1 MTKNF
6 TLVLLSSLSFIAA
19 SAQEIKLVRN
29 TASEITLNNAAPVFV
44 SHSKNVNGTA
54 YQDFSSA
61 SKVLTMEKG
70 APALPVHS
78 ESVIVPDS
86 GNVSIV
92 ISYESFEEFDNVAVL
107 PSKGSLKRNV
117 NPNAIAYDFG
127 TAYTQDAF
135 YPGNLAAVS
144 KPYIL
149 RDTRGVTVSFYPY
162 QYNPVT
168 KKLRLYRNITA
179 NVVVNQNEQGIN
191 EKTNTKATSTGL
203 FNQVYQNHYIN
214 SEMYLPVAENG
225 EMLVIAPDEY
235 LEALSPL
242 AEWKT
247 KKGIRTTIAPLSETG
262 DTPEDIKAY
271 IRDFYNSNPGL
282 IYILLAGDHDDLP
295 TYTYGIS
302 GGGEELW
309 SDTYYAQLEGN
320 DFYPEAL
327 IGRFSGNV
335 EEVSL
340 MVNRTLEYEINPHEG
355 NWITRA
361 AGIGSNEGD
370 GIGDDGEPDWQHMR
384 NIATKLLENGYSYVH
399 ELYDGSH
406 GENDEDGDVQPSMVA
421 NALNGGIGLLNYTGH
436 GGQDVMVTGWYTIN
450 DAYGLENNGKYPF
463 VVSVACNNG
472 TFAGGT
478 SLCEAMLRVQHN
490 ELPAGAI
497 AAAGSSI
504 LMAWA
509 EPMQTQD
516 EMAELITG
524 SEPGNEKYTLG
535 GLFYNGQMSMLE
547 NYSDSDTAIEIMQ
560 TWVLFGDPSVV
571 FRTNEATQIVATH
584 QEVIE
589 DSDATVTIQCA
600 VEGARVAITQNG
612 VIVGTGIVSGG
623 QVVITLNG
631 LSGELVPLSVTITQ
645 QNFIPYQ
652 GTIALAVLGTDGL
665 SVNSV
670 LIYPNPAHDHI
681 TIKMADASANAA
693 FEVRDITGKL
703 IYISPSVSGGTHT
716 IDTSRYAS
724 GVYMLTVVD
733 GSAKSTKKFIIR

>member
-6 TLVLLSSLSFIAA
+6 TLVLLASLSFSVAV
-19 SAQEIKLVRN
+19 AQEIKLVPGSGN
-29 TASEITLNNAAPVFV
+29 GITLKNSSPAFV
-44 SHSKNVNGTA
+44 SHPKNVDGTV

-78 ESVIVPDS
+78 ESVIVPNS
-86 GNVSIV
+86 GNVSLV
-92 ISYESFEEFDNVAVL
+92 ISYDSFEEFDNIQVL
-107 PSKGSLKRNV
+107 PSKGSLKRNI
-117 NPNAIAYDFG
+117 NPAAIAYEPG
-127 TAYTQDAF
+127 VAYTQDAF
-135 YPGNLAAVS
+135 YPGSLAAIS

-179 NVVVNQNEQGIN
+179 TVVTNKDEQGIN
-191 EKTNTKATSTGL
+191 ELANNNPTPTDL
-203 FNQVYQNHYIN
+203 FNQIYQNHYIN
-214 SEMYLPVAENG
+214 SEMYVPVAESG
-225 EMLVIAPDEY
+225 EMLIIAPDDYIET
-235 LEALSPL
+235 LTPL
-242 AEWKT
+242 ADWKR
-247 KKGIRTTIAPLSETG
+247 KKGIRTTVAPLSQTG
-262 DTPEDIKAY
+262 NAPEDIKAY
-271 IRDFYNSNPGL
+271 IQDFYNDNPGL
-282 IYILLAGDHDDLP
+282 IYILLAGDHEELP
-295 TYTYGIS
+295 TYSYGIS

-309 SDTYYAQLEGN
+309 SDTYYAQLEG
-320 DFYPEAL
+320 DDYYPEAL
-327 IGRFSGNV
+327 IGRFSGTV
-335 EEVSL
+335 EEVAL
-340 MVNRTLEYEINPHEG
+340 MVNRTLEYEINPREG

-384 NIATKLLENGYSYVH
+384 NIATKLLDNGYSYVH

-406 GENDEDGDVQPSMVA
+406 GENDEDGDVQPYMVA
-421 NALNGGIGLLNYTGH
+421 DALNGGVGLLNYTGH

-450 DAYGLENNGKYPF
+450 DAYALENNGKYPF

-472 TFAGGT
+472 TFANGT
-478 SLCEAMLRVQHN
+478 SFCEAMLRVAHN
-490 ELPAGAI
+490 DMPAGAI

-516 EMAELITG
+516 EMAELITN
-524 SEPGNEKYTLG
+524 SEPGNEKCTLG
-535 GLFYNGQMSMLE
+535 GLFYNGQMSMME
-547 NYSDSDTAIEIMQ
+547 NYGDSGTAIEIMQ
-560 TWVLFGDPSVV
+560 TWVLFGDPSVI
-571 FRTNEATQIVATH
+571 FRTNEAAQITASH
-584 QEVIE
+584 QDTINETE
-589 DSDATVTIQCA
+589 PTVTVQCA
-600 VEGARVAITQNG
+600 VEGATVVITQNG
-612 VIVGTGIVSGG
+612 VVVGTGIVSGG
-623 QVVITLNG
+623 QAIITLNG

-652 GTIALAVLGTDGL
+652 GTIALAVLGREEL

-670 LIYPNPAHDHI
+670 MLYPNPAKDHI
-681 TIKMADASANAA
+681 SIKMTDASANAT

-703 IYISPSVSGGTHT
+703 IYVSPSVSGDNYM

-724 GVYMLTVVD
+724 GIYMLTMVS
-733 GSAKSTKKFIIR
+733 GNSKSTVKFVIR